1 MDNKLPDIQNFIGDE
16 ITEGDF
22 KVALTG
28 LHGYLTEAVGAD
40 GENITAEVSVSTTGS
55 GNAVT
60 DVTASGSAITV
71 TKGESYVPTSRT
83 INGKA
88 LSSNIT
94 LNSSNISGFVKTD
107 NGSLAVGSYAFV
119 VRKGSNYADL
129 PTISNGQALAGSSL
143 IIVSS
148 SSSGEWASSG
158 TSPSGTWRNVSGRSS
173 QRIYDANVGLGTY
186 YQSIGCFLVQRIS

>member
-71 TKGESYVPTSRT
+71 TKGASYVPTSRT

-107 NGSLAVGSYAFV
+107 NGSLAVGSYALAILTSNSDTTV
-119 VRKGSNYADL
+119 ASGATVQGSNL
-129 PTISNGQALAGSSL
+129 KTVALYSYTSKEFLFDDGSTL
-143 IIVSS
+143 
-148 SSSGEWASSG
+148 
-158 TSPSGTWRNVSGRSS
+158 SGTWRNVSGATS
-173 QRIYDANVGLGTY
+173 
-186 YQSIGCFLVQRIS
+186 LVDVVNPSYRKKTIVLFQRIS